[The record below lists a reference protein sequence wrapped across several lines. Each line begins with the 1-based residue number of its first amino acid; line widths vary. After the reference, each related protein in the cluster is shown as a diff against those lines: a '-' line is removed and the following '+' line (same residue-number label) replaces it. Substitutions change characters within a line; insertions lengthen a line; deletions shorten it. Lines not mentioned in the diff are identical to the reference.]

1 MRRPILSLLTLV
13 LVAVL
18 GQPTAAQVPP
28 APQPAQAGGGR
39 GGGLPAMIDVAT
51 AKRIVAAAE
60 AAATAAD
67 ARVAIAVVDA
77 NGDLVFFQRMDGA
90 AGRAVTSAQGKARA
104 AIVFGMATR
113 EVADAAAA
121 GKPVSITVTP
131 AGAGAGE
138 VTVQQGG
145 IPIMRAGKVVGGVG
159 VGGSAPA
166 SDEKFAQAGVEAAK

>member
-1 MRRPILSLLTLV
+1 MTLS
-13 LVAVL
+13 
-18 GQPTAAQVPP
+18 
-28 APQPAQAGGGR
+28 
-39 GGGLPAMIDVAT
+39 
-51 AKRIVAAAE
+51 
-60 AAATAAD
+60 
-67 ARVAIAVVDA
+67 RVT
-77 NGDLVFFQRMDGA
+77 QGA
-90 AGRAVTSAQGKARA
+90 ARLSEPVYTFGRPGLTEQSRRQGKARA

>member
-1 MRRPILSLLTLV
+1 MRRPVLSLFTLV

-28 APQPAQAGGGR
+28 PPQPAQAGGGR

-51 AKRIVAAAE
+51 AKRIAAAVE

-77 NGDLVFFQRMDGA
+77 NGELVFFQRMDGA

-104 AIVFGMATR
+104 AIVFGMATKD
-113 EVADAAAA
+113 VADAAAA
-121 GKPVSITVTP
+121 AKPVSITVTP
-131 AGAGAGE
+131 AGAGVGE

-145 IPIMRAGKVVGGVG
+145 IPIMKAGKVVGGVG

-166 SDEKFAQAGVEAAK
+166 NDEKFAQAGVEAVK